1 MKILVCVDGSE
12 QSKRAL
18 EKASMIAEGCKADEV
33 AIIHVYDH
41 SQDITR
47 IASYKDLTAEEVE
60 KFKNMVEKHK
70 EDQKD
75 ILEEA
80 LKFFEGKNFKARTIF
95 REGHPAR
102 EIVSVACEE
111 EFDLIVLGS
120 RGLSGLQRIF
130 LGSVSSAVIQQ
141 AKNSDVLTVK

>member
-18 EKASMIAEGCKADEV
+18 EKASMIAEGCLADEV

-47 IASYKDLTAEEVE
+47 IASYKDLTVEEVQ

-70 EDQKD
+70 EDQKG
-75 ILEEA
+75 ILEDS
-80 LKFFEGKNFKARTIF
+80 LKFFEGKNIETRTIF

>member
-1 MKILVCVDGSE
+1 MKMLVCVDGSE

-18 EKASMIAEGCKADEV
+18 EKAAMIAEGCGANEV

-41 SQDITR
+41 SQDMTR
-47 IASYKDLTAEEVE
+47 IASYKELTVEEVE

-70 EDQKD
+70 EDQKK
-75 ILEEA
+75 ILEDA
-80 LKFFEGKNFKARTIF
+80 LKFFEEKNIKARTIF

>member
-1 MKILVCVDGSE
+1 MKILVCVDGSD

-18 EKASMIAEGCKADEV
+18 EKAAMIADGCKVNEV
-33 AIIHVYDH
+33 GIIHVYDH
-41 SQDITR
+41 SQDLTKIT
-47 IASYKDLTAEEVE
+47 SYKDLTAEEVE

-70 EDQKD
+70 EQQKK
-75 ILEEA
+75 ILDEA
-80 LKFFEGKNFKARTIF
+80 LKTFEERNIKARTFF

-102 EIVSVACEE
+102 EIISVACEE
-111 EFDLIVLGS
+111 EFDMIVLGS